1 MLSYSWGMTSNKCG
15 CEAQTPSLVPPIE
28 ASPLLIYSHFGRPD
42 GGSETLAEQK
52 VGRRVRDPRRTKGR
66 TAGQR
71 PSPNKRSDGGS
82 ETLVEQ
88 KVGRWGQRPS
98 PNKHSEIL
106 YRIPTALPRNCRY
119 NTYMEEQRVSFA
131 FGNANYEDRRV
142 TRDRVASCSLS
153 MRRANRCFE
162 SLAG

>member
-88 KVGRWGQRPS
+88 KVGRRGQRPS

-119 NTYMEEQRVSFA
+119 NTYIEPGVRL
-131 FGNANYEDRRV
+131 DRSKSWTPNESRWTHV
-142 TRDRVASCSLS
+142 THTSRTDRKGA
-153 MRRANRCFE
+153 
-162 SLAG
+162 AGPYDAR